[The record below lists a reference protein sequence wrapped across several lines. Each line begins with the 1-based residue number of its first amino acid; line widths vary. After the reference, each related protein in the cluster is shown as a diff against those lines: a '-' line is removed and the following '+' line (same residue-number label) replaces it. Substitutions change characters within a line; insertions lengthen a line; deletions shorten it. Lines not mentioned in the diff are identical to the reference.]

1 MKDSPADKA
10 GILPQDII
18 TQVNQQT
25 IKSGEDLAAMIQKM
39 QIGDTVSLLVWR
51 SDAFKKIDVI
61 LEAKPEDQR

>member
-1 MKDSPADKA
+1 
-10 GILPQDII
+10 
-18 TQVNQQT
+18 
-25 IKSGEDLAAMIQKM
+25 M